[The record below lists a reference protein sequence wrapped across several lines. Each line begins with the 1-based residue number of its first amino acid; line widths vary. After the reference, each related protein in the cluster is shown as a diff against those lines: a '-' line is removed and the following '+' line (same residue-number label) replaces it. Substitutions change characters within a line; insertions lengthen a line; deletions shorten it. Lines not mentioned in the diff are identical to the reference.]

1 MIESLLVYA
10 ISFYFF
16 FYLFNHSWIG
26 EGTKNW
32 VIDKVPALV
41 AYSIQCAFCLT
52 FWFTL
57 VLVCWEVKPPY
68 FLITAP
74 VVNLFLEL
82 SYRKLTVNRDGESS

>member
-1 MIESLLVYA
+1 MIESLLIYA

-32 VIDKVPALV
+32 VIDRVPALV
-41 AYSIQCAFCLT
+41 AYSIQCAFCIT

-57 VLVCWEVKPPY
+57 IICSLEYRPSY

-74 VVNLFLEL
+74 VINLFLEL
-82 SYRKLTVNRDGESS
+82 SYRKLTTEKEESE